1 MPRLWITGT
10 LLLSLALTAGC
21 YEKPVNEA
29 YKEAQERTADKPK
42 KATEEEGPPA
52 FDRQV
57 STAGLKGDP
66 IAGGELNQFFPPQ
79 EGDYDRV
86 AKQEKAGF
94 ALYEMRK
101 GGETLAELSITDMRN
116 DPKGVEKYQTTKD
129 KVDTYWKV
137 KDGEKGTAILVG
149 DRFQVKV
156 RSPGGQLDEAA
167 RIEWIKKFDLAGL
180 AKLDKE

>member
-1 MPRLWITGT
+1 MPRHWITGT

-21 YEKPVNEA
+21 YEKPANEA
-29 YKEAQERTADKPK
+29 YKDAQERTTNPRKTTADD
-42 KATEEEGPPA
+42 GPPP

-66 IAGGELNQFFPPQ
+66 VAGGELNKFFPAQ
-79 EGDYDRV
+79 AGEYDRV

-129 KVDTYWKV
+129 KVDEYWKV

-180 AKLDKE
+180 AKLNQ